1 MKSRKIIT
9 IEYILR
15 IAVFM
20 TFFGHGYLALM
31 ANQRWVVYLQTVGFS
46 FEDGL
51 KIMPFIGGLDI
62 LVAIVILLKPHKYVL
77 LWATFWAFSAAL
89 IRPLSG
95 EEIWSFIERGANW
108 GAPLAL
114 FFLLKYKN
122 N

>member
-31 ANQRWVVYLQTVGFS
+31 ANQRWAVYLQTVGFS

-62 LVAIVILLKPHKYVL
+62 LVAIVIIRVILGWTTVL
-77 LWATFWAFSAAL
+77 E
-89 IRPLSG
+89 ISG
-95 EEIWSFIERGANW
+95 RWPWQGR
-108 GAPLAL
+108 
-114 FFLLKYKN
+114 
-122 N
+122 